1 MTKILLISLLSI
13 QLSKNKKN
21 LIPLFRNYFNTSNF
35 MKRLLLILPIL
46 FSGLFTVAQTYISAE
61 TRLFVN
67 DLKHISP
74 DYKTETFFNEDLIS
88 KYPIYKRNSKNYI
101 SFVAVVEAGFNSE
114 SLNPLGIRFGSRTGN
129 IITLRVPVD
138 KVDVIDKI
146 PFDSNLTAMMLVSA
160 YEAIINTI
168 EESKQNQ
175 FEKEFLKH
183 FKKYMKS
190 RFEDIDKKTI
200 DNN

>member
-1 MTKILLISLLSI
+1 MNTEKTR
-13 QLSKNKKN
+13 
-21 LIPLFRNYFNTSNF
+21 IPLVEIGIIYDEST
-35 MKRLLLILPIL
+35 
-46 FSGLFTVAQTYISAE
+46 GLANPYS
-61 TRLFVN
+61 
-67 DLKHISP
+67 
-74 DYKTETFFNEDLIS
+74 
-88 KYPIYKRNSKNYI
+88 YP
-101 SFVAVVEAGFNSE
+101 F
-114 SLNPLGIRFGSRTGN
+114 
-129 IITLRVPVD
+129 
-138 KVDVIDKI
+138 DVIDKI